1 MNQIKLMKL
10 NEQLLQSWLQLTNAI
25 NNERLVSDLPFNE
38 LVIYRYLLLNEPNLL
53 TATDLCNMTKMQ
65 KSQMNRTL
73 ISMENKQL
81 IQRIKD
87 SNDRRKVFIQL
98 NQANHNVYQN
108 EHAKILNIIDRL
120 IECIGVDKANQV
132 LQIFNL
138 VAEVANKEINND

>member
-1 MNQIKLMKL
+1 MKL
-10 NEQLLQSWLQLTNAI
+10 NEQLLQSWLQLTTAI

-53 TATDLCNMTKMQ
+53 TATDLCKMTKMQ

-73 ISMENKQL
+73 ISMENKHL

-120 IECIGVDKANQV
+120 IESIGVDKANQV
-132 LQIFNL
+132 LEIFNL

>member
-1 MNQIKLMKL
+1 MKL
-10 NEQLLQSWLQLTNAI
+10 NEQLLQSWLQLTTAI

-38 LVIYRYLLLNEPNLL
+38 LVIYRYLLLKEPNLL

-73 ISMENKQL
+73 ISMENKHL

-120 IECIGVDKANQV
+120 IESIGVDKANQV
-132 LQIFNL
+132 LEIFNL

>member
-1 MNQIKLMKL
+1 MKL
-10 NEQLLQSWLQLTNAI
+10 NEQLLQSWLQLTTAI

-73 ISMENKQL
+73 ISMENKHL

-98 NQANHNVYQN
+98 NQANLNVYQN

-120 IECIGVDKANQV
+120 IESIGVDKANQV
-132 LQIFNL
+132 LEIFNL